1 MMTQPLLM
9 KMMKQTRLSLM
20 KQQHCC
26 FEAVRVVAA
35 AAGSEEYPV

>member
-1 MMTQPLLM
+1 MLTQPLLM
-9 KMMKQTRLSLM
+9 KMMKQTRLSLT
-20 KQQHCC
+20 QQHCC